1 MIMFIIQKNEASNK
15 TIRMSNT
22 LIEQLEEIAA
32 NEDISFNQL
41 VVQCCEYA
49 LANLPKNDGKIA
61 CTEQFISQ
69 KRQIKKAFLD
79 YMAGQSDVSK
89 STATTI
95 FSDAIFASQPNN
107 AALGV
112 DLYDLFSG
120 ELSIDEYQKQL
131 ERFLRTTGRREPEAK
146 ARGYA
151 KSAKIL
157 KEFMEQAN
165 LI

>member
-1 MIMFIIQKNEASNK
+1 MFIENGRVMIMFIVQKNEASNK

-95 FSDAIFASQPNN
+95 FSDAIFASQP
-107 AALGV
+107 LS
-112 DLYDLFSG
+112 DYFSPVWPKPPSSR
-120 ELSIDEYQKQL
+120 LVRSSSS
-131 ERFLRTTGRREPEAK
+131 TG
-146 ARGYA
+146 
-151 KSAKIL
+151 SHSTWS
-157 KEFMEQAN
+157 
-165 LI
+165 

>member
-1 MIMFIIQKNEASNK
+1 MFIVQKNEASNK
-15 TIRMSNT
+15 TIRMSNA

-69 KRQIKKAFLD
+69 KRQLKNAFLD
-79 YMAGQSDVSK
+79 YMEGQSDVSK
-89 STATTI
+89 STAITI
-95 FSDAIFASQPNN
+95 FSDAIFASQPSN

-120 ELSIDEYQKQL
+120 KVSIDEYQKRL
-131 ERFLRTTGRREPEAK
+131 EHFLRVTGRKDPEGK

-151 KSAKIL
+151 KSAKTV
-157 KEFMEQAN
+157 KEFLEQAD

>member
-1 MIMFIIQKNEASNK
+1 MFIVQKNEASNK

-79 YMAGQSDVSK
+79 YKAPQQRFFQTLSLLLSL
-89 STATTI
+89 TTPPSAWI
-95 FSDAIFASQPNN
+95 YMTFSAAS
-107 AALGV
+107 
-112 DLYDLFSG
+112 
-120 ELSIDEYQKQL
+120 
-131 ERFLRTTGRREPEAK
+131 
-146 ARGYA
+146 
-151 KSAKIL
+151 
-157 KEFMEQAN
+157 
-165 LI
+165 

>member
-1 MIMFIIQKNEASNK
+1 MFIVQKNEASNK
-15 TIRMSNT
+15 TIRMPNN

-49 LANLPKNDGKIA
+49 LANLPKNDGKIT

-69 KRQIKKAFLD
+69 KRQIKKAFLK
-79 YMAGQSDVSK
+79 YMAEQSEVSA
-89 STATTI
+89 STAVTI

-107 AALGV
+107 AALGI
-112 DLYDLFSG
+112 DLYSLFSG
-120 ELSIDEYQKQL
+120 AVSIDEYQKKL
-131 ERFLRTTGRREPEAK
+131 EQFLRTTGRREPETK

-151 KSAKIL
+151 KSAGIL
-157 KEFMEQAN
+157 KEYMEQAD